1 MSSVLRAAVLGAVL
15 CAALPAGADSIH
27 LRDGRV
33 LTGEFLGA
41 TARTLHLRVA
51 ERIRRV
57 PIAEV
62 ARMDLDP
69 RSEAEPVGAASPSR
83 RDERV
88 TIVGTGP
95 AQAIEREPVAR

>member
-1 MSSVLRAAVLGAVL
+1 MSSVLRAAVVG
-15 CAALPAGADSIH
+15 AALPAGADSIH

-83 RDERV
+83 REERV